1 VPTEGGEALLLAIDV
16 GNTNIVLGVYRG
28 RGEQAE
34 LIGDW
39 RIRTDRDRT
48 TDEHGMLV
56 KHLLEDR
63 GIALREIQQVA
74 ISSVV
79 PTMNETLSDLSR
91 RYLHAE
97 PFTVGPHTDAGIAI
111 HYQPASDVGAD
122 RICNAVGAFTRYG
135 GPAIVVDFGT
145 ATTFDAIAHNGDY
158 LGGAI
163 IPGIGISMDAL
174 FRQAARLY
182 RVELVAPPRAIGTN
196 TVHAM
201 QSGLVFGYA
210 GQTDAMVARIRQELG
225 QEARVIATG
234 GLAELIH
241 KESRTIEVVDQLV
254 TLEGL
259 RLLFERQAEERP
271 HPRPLSR
278 AAGEGSERGVS

>member
-1 VPTEGGEALLLAIDV
+1 MLLAMDV
-16 GNTNIVLGVYRG
+16 GNTNIGLGVYRG
-28 RGEQAE
+28 TGDTAR

-48 TDEHGMLV
+48 TDEHGVLV
-56 KHLLEDR
+56 KHLLEHKGVQLCD
-63 GIALREIQQVA
+63 IHHVA

-79 PTMNETLSDLSR
+79 PTMNETLADLSR

-97 PFTVGPHTDAGIAI
+97 PFFVGPKSDSGIAI
-111 HYQPASDVGAD
+111 HYQPPSDVGAD
-122 RICNAVGAFTRYG
+122 RICNAVGAFAKYG
-135 GPAIVVDFGT
+135 GPCIVVDFGT
-145 ATTFDAIAHNGDY
+145 ATTFDAIAANGDY

-163 IPGIGISMDAL
+163 LPGIGISMDAL

-182 RVELVAPPRAIGTN
+182 RVEMVAPPQAIGAN

-201 QSGLVFGYA
+201 QSGLVFGFA
-210 GQTDAMVARIRQELG
+210 GQTDAMVERFRGELG
-225 QEARVIATG
+225 PGARVIATG

-241 KESRTIEVVDQLV
+241 TESRTIEVVDQLV

-259 RLLFERQAEERP
+259 RMLFERQPVA
-271 HPRPLSR
+271 RPLEEPALR
-278 AAGEGSERGVS
+278 

>member
-1 VPTEGGEALLLAIDV
+1 VLLAVDV
-16 GNTNIVLGVYRG
+16 GNTNIVLGAYRG
-28 RGEQAE
+28 RGKAAE
-34 LIGDW
+34 LVGDF

-56 KHLLEDR
+56 KELLEYCGLSLGDIR
-63 GIALREIQQVA
+63 HVA

-79 PTMNETLSDLSR
+79 PTMNETLADLSR
-91 RYLHAE
+91 RYFHAE
-97 PFTVGPHTDAGIAI
+97 PFFVGPHIDTGICI
-111 HYQPASDVGAD
+111 HYQPVSDVGAD
-122 RICNAVGAFTRYG
+122 RICNAVGAFARYG

-145 ATTFDAIAHNGDY
+145 ATTFDAIAANGDY

-201 QSGLVFGYA
+201 QSGLVLGYA
-210 GQTDAMVARIRQELG
+210 GQTDAMVDRFREELG
-225 QEARVIATG
+225 PEARVIATG
-234 GLAELIH
+234 GFAELIH
-241 KESRTIEVVDQLV
+241 RESRTIEVVDQLV

-259 RLLFERQAEERP
+259 RLLFERQPLA
-271 HPRPLSR
+271 PR
-278 AAGEGSERGVS
+278 

>member
-1 VPTEGGEALLLAIDV
+1 MLLAVDV

-28 RGEQAE
+28 RGATAE
-34 LIGDW
+34 LVGDW

-48 TDEHGMLV
+48 TDEHGILV
-56 KHLLEDR
+56 VHLLEHS
-63 GIALREIQQVA
+63 GIALKEVHHVA

-79 PTMNETLSDLSR
+79 PTMNETLAELAR
-91 RYLHAE
+91 RYFHTE
-97 PFTVGPHTDAGIAI
+97 PFVVGPKTETGIAI
-111 HYQPASDVGAD
+111 RYQPISDVGAD
-122 RICNAVGAFTRYG
+122 RICNAVGAFARYG

-145 ATTFDAIAHNGDY
+145 ATTFDAIAENGDY

-163 IPGIGISMDAL
+163 LPGIGISMDAL

-182 RVELVAPPRAIGTN
+182 RVELIAPPQAIGQT

-201 QSGLVFGYA
+201 QSGLLFGFA
-210 GQTDAMVARIRQELG
+210 GQTDAMVERFRAELG
-225 QEARVIATG
+225 DHARVIATG

-241 KESRTIEVVDQLV
+241 TESRTIQAVDQLV

-259 RLLFERQAEERP
+259 RLLFERQAK
-271 HPRPLSR
+271 L
-278 AAGEGSERGVS
+278 

>member
-1 VPTEGGEALLLAIDV
+1 MLLAIDV

-28 RGEQAE
+28 RGEQAK

-39 RIRTDRDRT
+39 RIRTDRERT

-56 KHLLEDR
+56 KELLEYR
-63 GIALREIQQVA
+63 GIALREVRQVA

-79 PTMNETLSDLSR
+79 PTMNETLADLSR
-91 RYLHAE
+91 RYLQAE
-97 PFTVGPHTDAGIAI
+97 PFFVGPESETGLCI

-122 RICNAVGAFTRYG
+122 RICNAVGAFAKYG

-145 ATTFDAIAHNGDY
+145 ATTFDAIAENGDY

-182 RVELVAPPRAIGTN
+182 RVELVAPPNAIGTT

-210 GQTDAMVARIRQELG
+210 GQTDAMVDRFRQELG
-225 QEARVIATG
+225 EGARVIATG

-241 KESRTIEVVDQLV
+241 RESRTIEVVDQLV

-259 RLLFERQAEERP
+259 RLLFERQPA
-271 HPRPLSR
+271 
-278 AAGEGSERGVS
+278 